1 MCIIGK
7 CTPLTAYSYL
17 GKFARQLEVGVACFE
32 GCPDG
37 YLRHDVGHVGHVDVA
52 GGGGCEILR
61 AKLDLKTCR
70 RVEVKLEVAVVLI
83 TLSHIEA
90 DR

>member
-17 GKFARQLEVGVACFE
+17 GKFARQLVACFE